1 MFTFTPTSRLHAAA
15 CPPARGRVARILR
28 RPSPRL
34 PRSAPARR
42 PNEGRSFLAEPL
54 TRARAK
60 DDEHSS
66 KTAER
71 APMARVPARAAAGDE
86 GTRTTRRSA
95 CFHLVGTCASSIIV
109 SGVIVGSPLPARAA
123 NDAVLAALQKKQTS
137 DQMEGGA
144 VQTRLNVALDEL
156 KRAQTLASV
165 GEYADARAMLR
176 KGALEKTRTDLRQ
189 VASYLRV
196 QRPTF
201 DQFEGLA
208 VTGGLDAFDNA
219 MRAVQQGVTEVTQ
232 RDVDVNARAAVSA
245 LEEVCYLLGKDTTY
259 EKMKQRLEGGE
270 EKSLENAARRDF
282 LAEERAALADARIGA
297 E

>member
-34 PRSAPARR
+34 PRSAPKRR
-42 PNEGRSFLAEPL
+42 PNENRSFLAEPL

-71 APMARVPARAAAGDE
+71 APLARVPKRAAAGDE

-95 CFHLVGTCASSIIV
+95 CFGLVGVCASSI
-109 SGVIVGSPLPARAA
+109 IVGSPLPARAA

-144 VQTRLNVALDEL
+144 VQTR
-156 KRAQTLASV
+156 
-165 GEYADARAMLR
+165 
-176 KGALEKTRTDLRQ
+176 
-189 VASYLRV
+189 
-196 QRPTF
+196 
-201 DQFEGLA
+201 
-208 VTGGLDAFDNA
+208 
-219 MRAVQQGVTEVTQ
+219 
-232 RDVDVNARAAVSA
+232 
-245 LEEVCYLLGKDTTY
+245 
-259 EKMKQRLEGGE
+259 
-270 EKSLENAARRDF
+270 
-282 LAEERAALADARIGA
+282 
-297 E
+297 